1 MSEKVE
7 SKPVGADAS
16 NDKIIAAIATI
27 PVVGL
32 IMFYA
37 MKDASPVVKHYAKQ
51 SNAILAIHVASVV
64 VSVVLGA
71 ISFGLLSCVGVL
83 VSLLGVAAQ
92 VLLVVKIFNG
102 DDKYLLPVMGEYFD
116 KILK

>member
-16 NDKIIAAIATI
+16 NDKVMAAVATI
-27 PVVGL
+27 PLVGL

-51 SNAILAIHVASVV
+51 SNAILAIEIVSMIVTVVGSFIIIGACVGGLLGLVA
-64 VSVVLGA
+64 LGA
-71 ISFGLLSCVGVL
+71 W
-83 VSLLGVAAQ
+83 
-92 VLLVVKIFNG
+92 VLLLIKALNG
-102 DDKYLLPVMGEYFD
+102 DESYLLPAIGEYFD
-116 KILK
+116 KLLK

>member
-16 NDKIIAAIATI
+16 NDKVMAALATI

-37 MKDASPVVKHYAKQ
+37 MKDASPIVKHYAKQ
-51 SNAILAIHVASVV
+51 SNAVLAIEV
-64 VSVVLGA
+64 VSMVVTVVGSLIIVGA
-71 ISFGLLSCVGVL
+71 CVGGLLGIVAL
-83 VSLLGVAAQ
+83 VAW
-92 VLLVVKIFNG
+92 VLLLIKALNG
-102 DDKYLLPVMGEYFD
+102 DENYVLPTIGDYFD
-116 KILK
+116 KLLK